1 MKHQFTCV
9 VFLADSKHISQ
20 TEVCDTASEA
30 MERAA
35 KWRAVGHIAQ
45 AYLEVLNLDLLEIYH
60 FPLI

>member
-9 VFLADSKHISQ
+9 VFLADGKHISQ

-45 AYLEVLNLDLLEIYH
+45 AYVVRIDLAKLEVYHTPLD
-60 FPLI
+60 